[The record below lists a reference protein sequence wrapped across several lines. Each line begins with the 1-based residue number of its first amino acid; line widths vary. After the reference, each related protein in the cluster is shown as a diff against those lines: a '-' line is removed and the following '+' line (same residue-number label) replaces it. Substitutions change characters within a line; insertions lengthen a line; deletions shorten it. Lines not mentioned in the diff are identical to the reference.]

1 MTSRGAAALAAGLL
15 LATTC
20 ATSALA
26 QQRAPGLVPDP
37 GSVEGGLW
45 GVMERTEQDAKHSAD
60 LNADPALNDYVR
72 GVACGIATEYCD
84 EIRVYIMDRPYL
96 NASMAP
102 NGYMEVWSGLL
113 LRAENE
119 AQLAFVLGHELG
131 HFLENHSLEQ
141 WNNQKAWATAAMVV
155 SVGAGVAGAYY
166 GVDLRGVGDLAY
178 LTAVASV
185 MNYSRSQETQADAIG
200 FERMVA
206 AGLEPTAAAA
216 VWRQQQGETR
226 ASSFRSVRER
236 DAMGS
241 VFRSHPLT
249 AERVA
254 ALEALAKDRPGGRE
268 ERERYRAAIRPHLAA
283 WLADDL
289 SRRDFNASLALTD
302 RLERDGQDL
311 GVLEFHRGQ
320 ILRQRRDDGDLERA
334 RDAYLTSTQ
343 YEDAPVAA
351 WRELGDLQARLG
363 DPGAARLAWRTYL
376 ERATS
381 ADDRWIVE
389 DSLTGLESKP

>member
-1 MTSRGAAALAAGLL
+1 MISRGVATLAAGLL
-15 LATTC
+15 LAT
-20 ATSALA
+20 ASAAPALA
-26 QQRAPGLVPDP
+26 QHRAPGLVPDP
-37 GSVEGGLW
+37 ASVEGGLW
-45 GVMERTEQDAKHSAD
+45 GLMQRTEEDAKHSAD
-60 LNADPALNDYVR
+60 LNTDPALNDYVR
-72 GVACGIATEYCD
+72 GVVCRIASEYCG
-84 EIRVYIMDRPYL
+84 EIRVYIMDRPLL

-102 NGYMEVWSGLL
+102 NGYIEVWSGLL

-141 WNNQKAWATAAMVV
+141 WNTQKTWATAALVIT
-155 SVGAGVAGAYY
+155 VGAGVAGAYY
-166 GVDLRGVGDLAY
+166 NVNLSGIGDIAY
-178 LTAVASV
+178 LAAISSV
-185 MNYSRSQETQADAIG
+185 MSYSRGQETQADAIG

-206 AGLEPTAAAA
+206 AGLEPTAAAGI
-216 VWRQQQGETR
+216 WRQQQEETR
-226 ASSFRSVRER
+226 ASSFRSVRQSE
-236 DAMGS
+236 AMGS
-241 VFRSHPLT
+241 IFRSHPLT

-254 ALEALAKDRPGGRE
+254 ALDALARGRSGGLE

-289 SRRDFNASLALTD
+289 SRRDFNASLALTE
-302 RLERDGQDL
+302 RLERDGMDL

-320 ILRQRRDDGDLERA
+320 IHRQRREDGDLELA

-343 YEDAPVAA
+343 YEDAPVGA

-363 DPGAARLAWRTYL
+363 DPEAARLAWRTYL
-376 ERATS
+376 DRATT

-389 DSLTGLESKP
+389 DSLTALESNS

>member
-1 MTSRGAAALAAGLL
+1 VISRVAAVVAGLL
-15 LATTC
+15 LAT
-20 ATSALA
+20 AVAAPALA

-37 GSVEGGLW
+37 ASVEGGLW
-45 GVMERTEQDAKHSAD
+45 GVMERTERDAKNSAD
-60 LNADPALNDYVR
+60 LNTDPALNDYVR
-72 GVACGIATEYCD
+72 SVACSVATEYCG
-84 EIRVYIMDRPYL
+84 EIRIYIMDRPAL

-131 HFLENHSLEQ
+131 HFIENHSLEQ
-141 WNNQKAWATAAMVV
+141 WNNQKAWATAAMVIT
-155 SVGAGVAGAYY
+155 VGAGVAGAYY
-166 GVDLRGVGDLAY
+166 GVDTSAIGDLAY

-216 VWRQQQGETR
+216 IWRQQQAETR
-226 ASSFRSVRER
+226 ASSFRSVRQRE
-236 DAMGS
+236 AMGS
-241 VFRSHPLT
+241 VFRTHPLT
-249 AERVA
+249 AERIA
-254 ALEALAKDRPGGRE
+254 ALDALAKEHPGGRE
-268 ERERYRAAIRPHLAA
+268 ERERYRAAIRPQLAA
-283 WLADDL
+283 WLAEDL
-289 SRRDFNASLALTD
+289 SRRDFNASLALTE
-302 RLERDGQDL
+302 RLERDGLDL

-320 ILRQRRDDGDLERA
+320 ILRQRRDAGDLELA
-334 RDAYLTSTQ
+334 RDAYLTATQ

-351 WRELGDLQARLG
+351 WRELGDLQSRLG
-363 DPGAARLAWRTYL
+363 EPQAAAAAWRTYL
-376 ERATS
+376 DRAAT

-389 DSLTGLESKP
+389 DSLTALEPKS